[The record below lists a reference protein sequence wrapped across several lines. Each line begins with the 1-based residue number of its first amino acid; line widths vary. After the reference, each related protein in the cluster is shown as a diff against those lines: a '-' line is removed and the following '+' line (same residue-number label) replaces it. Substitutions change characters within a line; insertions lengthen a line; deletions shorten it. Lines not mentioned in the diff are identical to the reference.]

1 MKTKQQIFKEIEKKY
16 TKKQTIK
23 ILKRLV
29 ASLGEEKAFKMQ
41 IKGKKVYIPK
51 ESEIEV
57 EYEKENKTQKVEIEI
72 KWEK

>member
-1 MKTKQQIFKEIEKKY
+1 MTKEIEKKY

-29 ASLGEEKAFKMQ
+29 DSLVKDKNFRMQ

-51 ESEIEV
+51 ESEVEI
-57 EYEKENKTQKVEIEI
+57 EYEKDKKEENIEIEI
-72 KWEK
+72 KW